1 MPVQSVDVR
10 DGDPTVQVTGEHR
23 GTVTVTFTDGRV
35 VDRSIRAPDADA
47 WADKIA
53 NISAL
58 VQTQQSEADANDA
71 VENDIEILNPHKEA
85 SLKQMA
91 VAYLRRAQ
99 ENPDPYQAYLKFSRF
114 NDYRVNQ
121 GWNLNQV
128 QAALVAEGLTEEEWT
143 DMRDRYQYLSNAG
156 RVTAMEAFQ
165 AVLAGDVW
173 VQ

>member
-10 DGDPTVQVTGEHR
+10 DGDPTIQVTGEHR

-35 VDRSIRAPDADA
+35 RDVSVRAPDADA

-53 NISAL
+53 NISAKA
-58 VQTQQSEADANDA
+58 QSDQEDQDAAEA
-71 VENDIEILNPHKEA
+71 VEQDIEILNPHKEA
-85 SLKQMA
+85 GLPKMA
-91 VAYLRRAQ
+91 LAYLRRAQ
-99 ENPDPYQAYLKFSRF
+99 AEEDPYQAYLKFSRF

-128 QAALVAEGLTEEEWT
+128 QTQLASVGLTAEEWQ

-156 RVTAMEAFQ
+156 RVTAMEAYQ
-165 AVLAGDVW
+165 SVVAGDTW